1 MRIAFAGGGTGGHL
15 FPGLSLA
22 EELHRRDPNG
32 QLLFLCTERDKAY
45 ESLWEPWLD
54 VAVLPGSNRGAL
66 ARRLVS
72 LLPAASGAMRQFLR
86 FRPDVVVGLGGYGS
100 LAPVMC
106 ARLLGI
112 PTMLLEQ
119 NVMPGRA
126 NRLLSRVA
134 DEVACQW
141 EESAQFFRRRDKVR
155 VTGNPIRRRIRRE
168 DRAQAAAELGLD
180 AAMPTLLVMGGSQ
193 GARPINNLMIEAIP
207 LFASLRPSSIE
218 HRASSIENAGHIQF
232 VHLAGRADRERV
244 QAAYEQHGLPAKV
257 LGFLEDM
264 SLAYGA
270 CDLVL
275 SRAGGTSIAEFTAL
289 GIPSLLVP
297 LPHAADNHQHLN
309 ARVLEYGR
317 AAVLLE
323 QKGLTAERLVK
334 EVAELLA
341 DRPRLAYMA
350 ERSREAGVPRAASVV
365 ADCLMGLLSRR
376 HGARATGG
384 AGTEIGQS

>member
-1 MRIAFAGGGTGGHL
+1 M
-15 FPGLSLA
+15 
-22 EELHRRDPNG
+22 
-32 QLLFLCTERDKAY
+32 
-45 ESLWEPWLD
+45 
-54 VAVLPGSNRGAL
+54 
-66 ARRLVS
+66 
-72 LLPAASGAMRQFLR
+72 
-86 FRPDVVVGLGGYGS
+86 
-100 LAPVMC
+100 
-106 ARLLGI
+106 
-112 PTMLLEQ
+112 
-119 NVMPGRA
+119 
-126 NRLLSRVA
+126 
-134 DEVACQW
+134 
-141 EESAQFFRRRDKVR
+141 
-155 VTGNPIRRRIRRE
+155 
-168 DRAQAAAELGLD
+168 
-180 AAMPTLLVMGGSQ
+180 
-193 GARPINNLMIEAIP
+193 
-207 LFASLRPSSIE
+207 
-218 HRASSIENAGHIQF
+218 
-232 VHLAGRADRERV
+232 
-244 QAAYEQHGLPAKV
+244 

-365 ADCLMGLLSRR
+365 ADRLMGLLSRR
-376 HGARATGG
+376 HGGRATGG
-384 AGTEIGQS
+384 AGTETGQS